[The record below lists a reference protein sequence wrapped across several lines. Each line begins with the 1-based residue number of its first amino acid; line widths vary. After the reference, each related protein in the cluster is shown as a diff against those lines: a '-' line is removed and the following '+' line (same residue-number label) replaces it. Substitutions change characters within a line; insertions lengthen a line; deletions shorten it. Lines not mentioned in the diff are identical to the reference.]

1 MFELMDDELGW
12 EDPFDPV
19 KAFVD
24 YAAKRY
30 MDFGSLPE
38 PVQPVVSERP
48 VTGGRLCVV
57 ITRNKASSWVEDLSE
72 MVTIEERT
80 RVYN

>member
-1 MFELMDDELGW
+1 MLEFMDDELAW
-12 EDPFDPV
+12 VDSSDVV

-30 MDFGSLPE
+30 VDRDCLPE
-38 PVQPVVSERP
+38 PASPIVERP
-48 VTGGRLCVV
+48 VAGGRLCFV

-72 MVTIEERT
+72 MMSIEERT